1 MSGYQI
7 LNLGIYNIS
16 TNLKVLLLSSSCSLT
31 ILQITFEKKSLS
43 LNIKKPISDTLWI
56 KKKL

>member
-1 MSGYQI
+1 MNGYQI

>member
-1 MSGYQI
+1 MNGYQI
-7 LNLGIYNIS
+7 LNLNIS

-31 ILQITFEKKSLS
+31 ILQRTFEKKSLS

-56 KKKL
+56 KK